1 MDLST
6 GTDYDLR
13 QGFSLKFWI
22 RRVAVERGIM
32 RRKMEWRVAR
42 EFVNFLRTDLFW
54 SGIFVEIW
62 SSDGCMS
69 CWKRNNEKNELP
81 ANSWN
86 WLWLLSGIFI
96 EILNTRGNGYTS
108 CWSWKI
114 VCVWMSIWKRNNEKN
129 EWRVACGFVDLLG
142 TDYDHRQGF
151 SLKFRIRGGA
161 MNVYV
166 GVERGI
172 RRIACEFMDPLGSDY
187 DHCQGFW
194 LKFGYGD
201 ERLFVSEWYMK
212 EKQWE
217 KWLENRL

>member
-1 MDLST
+1 MISRSGIFIEILDTSCCSWKRNNEEKNGVESCVANSWT
-6 GTDYDLR
+6 FWEPIYFD
-13 QGFSLKFWI
+13 QGFSLKFGAAMDVC
-22 RRVAVERGIM
+22 RVERGIM
-32 RRKMEWRVAR
+32 RK
-42 EFVNFLRTDLFW
+42 
-54 SGIFVEIW
+54 
-62 SSDGCMS
+62 MS
-69 CWKRNNEKNELP
+69 CPRIRGP
-81 ANSWN
+81 FGN